1 MKLRRLKLC
10 CVSSCR
16 LTNVRDFPVPRHASA
31 KIEVCVHVQP
41 TRKGEVMNNVTTVG
55 IDLAKNVFSLHG
67 VDESGAVVLRKTVS
81 RARLMELVAQQPA
94 CLIGLEACSG
104 AHEWARRFQAF
115 GHTVKLMAP
124 RFVAPYRK
132 NGKNDGNDAE
142 AICEAVSRPSMRFV
156 PIKTLEQQAVLCLHR
171 VRQGFIEERT
181 ATINRLRGLLAEF
194 GFVLPQRAAEVRRNA
209 VEWLE
214 HLPAHAA
221 CAIRDLRE
229 HLRVLDARVRDYE
242 RSIEAHARDHD
253 GAKLAQQRL
262 GIGPLTASA
271 IVASVGDVRE
281 FKNGRQFSAWLGL
294 VPRQH
299 STGGKQRL
307 GHITGRGDPYL
318 RTLLV
323 MGARSVL
330 QRASSQSDPLSRWAL
345 AVRVR
350 RGYHRACIAVA
361 AKNARGVW
369 AMLNQHACT

>member
-1 MKLRRLKLC
+1 M
-10 CVSSCR
+10 
-16 LTNVRDFPVPRHASA
+16 F
-31 KIEVCVHVQP
+31 QP
-41 TRKGEVMNNVTTVG
+41 TRKGEVMGNVTTVG

-67 VDESGAVVLRKTVS
+67 VDADGAVVLRKTVS
-81 RARLMELVAQQPA
+81 RARLMEVVVQQPA

-104 AHEWARRFQAF
+104 AHEWARRFQEL

-171 VRQGFIEERT
+171 VRQGFVEERT

-194 GFVLPQRAAEVRRNA
+194 GFVLPQKAGEVRRRA
-209 VEWLE
+209 TEWLE
-214 HLPAHAA
+214 QMPPRAA
-221 CAIRDLRE
+221 GAIRDLRE
-229 HLRVLDARVRDYE
+229 HLRVLDERVKEYE
-242 RSIEAHARDHD
+242 RSIEAHARDHEQ
-253 GAKLAQQRL
+253 AKLVQQRL
-262 GIGPLTASA
+262 GIGPMSASA
-271 IVASVGDVRE
+271 IVASVGDMRE

-345 AVRVR
+345 AVRER

-361 AKNARGVW
+361 AKNARVIW
-369 AMLNQHACT
+369 AMLNQHAAA

>member
-1 MKLRRLKLC
+1 MID
-10 CVSSCR
+10 
-16 LTNVRDFPVPRHASA
+16 VRVQ
-31 KIEVCVHVQP
+31 QP
-41 TRKGEVMNNVTTVG
+41 TRKGEVMGNVTTIG
-55 IDLAKNVFSLHG
+55 IDLAKNSFSVHG
-67 VDESGAVVLRKTVS
+67 VDETGAVVLRRTVS
-81 RARLMELVAQQPA
+81 RARLLTLLLEQPP

-104 AHEWARRFQAF
+104 AHEWARRLEQF
-115 GHTVKLMAP
+115 GYRVKLMAP

-142 AICEAVSRPSMRFV
+142 AICEAVSRPHMRFI

-194 GFVLPQRAAEVRRNA
+194 GFVLAQSSAVVRREA
-209 VEWLE
+209 QALLDRLPQHAARALADLLE
-214 HLPAHAA
+214 HV
-221 CAIRDLRE
+221 
-229 HLRVLDARVRDYE
+229 RVLDVRVRDYE
-242 RSIEAHARDHD
+242 RAIEAHARESE
-253 GAKLAQQRL
+253 AAQIALKRQ

-271 IVASVGDVRE
+271 IVASVGDGRE

-330 QRASSQSDPLSRWAL
+330 QRAVGKDDPLSRWAL
-345 AVRVR
+345 AVRAR

-361 AKNARGVW
+361 AKNARVVW
-369 AMLNQHACT
+369 AMLHHAA